1 MNGISVIPEYL
12 RGSCDLM
19 EFLGFQS
26 LKKNQISGMGFLG
39 FQKAKKL
46 DLWDFWS
53 GMEFPG
59 MNGVSENLWN
69 FWGYK
74 GWGKKKGFME
84 FNRNDCDFWDFRGEK
99 KWEFWE
105 WMSGIPGWILGW
117 VIPGGLFPFFP
128 PFSSQFSPFPPSIW
142 VFSPWNS
149 IPTSG
154 NSGIAGAAERPRGRP
169 GNGAGIPT
177 GEGEHSQK
185 SPKSGNSGWEGLPIP
200 SLIPNPSW
208 DIPGILWEFHFPK
221 FLLSWS
227 LSSLWKSFRGFPGCW
242 DWEFLLQD

>member
-1 MNGISVIPEYL
+1 MSSRGLGFFLRFGKILAWDFWEFWELKGSRKKWICGIQKAKKLDFWDGMNGISVIPEYL

-26 LKKNQISGMGFLG
+26 LKKNRISGMGFLG

-99 KWEFWE
+99 NGNSGNGCLGFLAGFWDGSFLE
-105 WMSGIPGWILGW
+105 VYSH
-117 VIPGGLFPFFP
+117 FFP
-128 PFSSQFSPFPPSIW
+128 PS
-142 VFSPWNS
+142 
-149 IPTSG
+149 
-154 NSGIAGAAERPRGRP
+154 
-169 GNGAGIPT
+169 
-177 GEGEHSQK
+177 
-185 SPKSGNSGWEGLPIP
+185 LP
-200 SLIPNPSW
+200 N
-208 DIPGILWEFHFPK
+208 
-221 FLLSWS
+221 FL
-227 LSSLWKSFRGFPGCW
+227 P
-242 DWEFLLQD
+242 FLLQSGFFPPGIPSQPLEILELQELRSGRGDAPETEPGSRQVRGNIPKNPQNLGIRAGRDFPSHP